1 LTVGYVLQAG
11 AAEDLRSVIR
21 YTRETWGAVQARA
34 YADKLQKGLER
45 LVQGQG
51 AYKILVGVHP
61 ALRVSR
67 CEHHY
72 IFCLMRENAPALVIA
87 ILHEKMDLIA
97 RITDRLS

>member
-1 LTVGYVLQAG
+1 LTGSYVLQAG

-34 YADKLQKGLER
+34 YANKLHKGLQR

-51 AYKILVGVHP
+51 TYKILAEVHP
-61 ALRVSR
+61 TLRVTR

-72 IFCLMRENAPALVIA
+72 IFCLMRENTQAPVIA
-87 ILHEKMDLIA
+87 ILHEKWI
-97 RITDRLS
+97 